1 MYYAPLPS
9 RDRERKD
16 WWTVCKIKSQVVH
29 YELDEE
35 EEESHLPKCYQE
47 DETLGVHQSY
57 IEAELDAL
65 GILLHDGQHKEIDH
79 IEFIFKGKQMQ
90 QGEEEKDDEKI
101 EGEEE
106 KEMEEE
112 DELDD
117 ESEGYQSSEET
128 NE

>member
-1 MYYAPLPS
+1 M
-9 RDRERKD
+9 
-16 WWTVCKIKSQVVH
+16 VCKIKSRVVH

-35 EEESHLPKCYQE
+35 EEESHLPECYQE

-65 GILLHDGQHKEIDH
+65 GILLHDGQHEEIDH
-79 IEFIFKGKQMQ
+79 IEFISRDKQMQ
-90 QGEEEKDDEKI
+90 QGEEEEDDEEMKGERKNEI
-101 EGEEE
+101 EED
-106 KEMEEE
+106 

-117 ESEGYQSSEET
+117 ESEGYQSSKET